1 MDVTHATFTLERM
14 YDAPVDKV
22 FAAWSDPEA
31 RRRWFA
37 NGADYEQRFEVGGG
51 EQVRA
56 GQQDGP
62 ELIFT
67 SSYHDIVPHQR
78 IIYTSTLSAGEQLST
93 VSVTSVEFSADGEWT
108 RLVITE
114 HGIYLPGQEQPDWRE
129 RGTADQLTALAT
141 ELGTD
146 ADRRSPPTRS
156 SHVPI

>member
-1 MDVTHATFTLERM
+1 MDLTHATFTLERM
-14 YDAPVDKV
+14 YDAPVSKV
-22 FAAWSDPEA
+22 FAAWADPEA

-56 GQQDGP
+56 TQQDGT

-67 SSYHDIVPHQR
+67 SNYHDIAPDQH
-78 IIYTSTLSAGEQLST
+78 IIYTSTLSADEQLST
-93 VSVTSVEFSADGEWT
+93 VSTTTVEFSPDGDRT
-108 RLVITE
+108 RLVISE

-141 ELGTD
+141 ELGTV
-146 ADRRSPPTRS
+146 AD
-156 SHVPI
+156 